1 MILLYSIDKQY
12 KLLMNNSRV
21 VSEPDVHDLVY
32 VEKPGA
38 GCTYNDCLVMM
49 ANMGADEH
57 LRVNDYFKSV
67 LVTSI
72 YGDNLNASSFTK
84 VFIELTREI
93 DVLFVLHSIEC
104 VSPVMDGNR
113 IKSIELYVDMQQFV
127 QTVTLGEPLNLPI
140 AAARYSSLSLCVEY
154 EHAME
159 LRRDDPE
166 VAAMELR
173 RDGPARSG
181 LDLRVRMDMGIL
193 SSKVRVNM
201 CGSVPRQTSAWS
213 IMNGVLKSIAYSTE
227 ARQLA
232 VWTSRPAYWFSR
244 DDKKYKLLNM
254 SDKLRVYQ
262 YNNMG
267 ENATPDEN
275 GYYIPRDL
283 FSGVKVE
290 QSYDAA
296 QEGLPFVILFSVH
309 DID

>member
-1 MILLYSIDKQY
+1 M
-12 KLLMNNSRV
+12 
-21 VSEPDVHDLVY
+21 HDLVY

-38 GCTYNDCLVMM
+38 GCTYNDCLVMV

-57 LRVNDYFKSV
+57 LRVNDYCKSV

-72 YGDNLNASSFTK
+72 YGDNLNESSFTK

-140 AAARYSSLSLCVEY
+140 AAARYSSLSLRVEY

-166 VAAMELR
+166 VPATELE
-173 RDGPARSG
+173 RDGPARTG
-181 LDLRVRMDMGIL
+181 LDLRVTMDMGIL
-193 SSKVRVNM
+193 SSKERMNM
-201 CGSVPRQTSAWS
+201 CRSVPRQTSAWS
-213 IMNGVLKSIAYSTE
+213 IMNGVLKSVAYSTE
-227 ARQLA
+227 VRQLA
-232 VWTSRPAYWFSR
+232 VLTSRPAFWFSR

-262 YNNMG
+262 YNVHWP

-283 FSGVKVE
+283 YSGVKVE

-296 QEGLPFVILFSVH
+296 QEGLPYKILFSVH